1 MRRRRAARGRVRGFT
16 LLEML
21 VVVAIIAVIV
31 GLAGVQ
37 LMRGPGDVV
46 REESERLALLLR
58 AAREEAILQGRV
70 FAFGAGRESYRFL
83 RLERNGRLKVASG
96 DELFRPQRLPA
107 NITIESLQVE
117 GARNAPRDAP
127 RDVASDVAGD
137 AARDGVV
144 FLPSGEL
151 PAFRIIL
158 QSERVRWSVV
168 GAPDGS
174 IRAQVGP

>member
-1 MRRRRAARGRVRGFT
+1 VRATRARGFT
-16 LLEML
+16 LIELL
-21 VVVAIIAVIV
+21 VVVAIIVVIV

-96 DELFRPQRLPA
+96 DALLRPQRLPPG
-107 NITIESLQVE
+107 IVIEVFQIE
-117 GARNAPRDAP
+117 GA
-127 RDVASDVAGD
+127 GE
-137 AARDGVV
+137 AAQDGVV

-151 PAFRIIL
+151 PAFRIVL
-158 QSERVRWSVV
+158 RSGGARWGVV
-168 GAPDGS
+168 GAPDGT
-174 IRAQVGP
+174 IRAQAAS